1 MVRQPLRVSV
11 VPLAQEASYGQ
22 ASHTLRV
29 QGQQKTSQD
38 TQLANII
45 KLSTLRLRDF
55 KVVALIQV
63 ALQLQRTSPPQKS
76 KKNFLLNYAFQTSR
90 VTRGYFALLI
100 LVTSIYL
107 CQLIA
112 SPSLDFHFT
121 VG

>member
-1 MVRQPLRVSV
+1 

-38 TQLANII
+38 TQLASII

-76 KKNFLLNYAFQTSR
+76 KKNFLLNLAFQTSIR

-100 LVTSIYL
+100 LVPSIYL

-112 SPSLDFHFT
+112 SPSLNFHFT